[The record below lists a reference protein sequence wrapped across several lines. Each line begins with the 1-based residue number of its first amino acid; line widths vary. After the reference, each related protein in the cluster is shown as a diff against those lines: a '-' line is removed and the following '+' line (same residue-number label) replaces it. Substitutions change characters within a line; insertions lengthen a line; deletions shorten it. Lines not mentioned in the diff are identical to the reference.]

1 MTDAGVT
8 SALGLPYGSPVRVE
22 VSNLLWTAA
31 YRQPQEQQ
39 LQQQQ
44 QRKCPKCVC
53 ESRGEDTQS
62 GFDYEGTTFGL
73 VGLLIIESGLG
84 AILMFFP
91 KARNCIF
98 AVLALG
104 RNIRIISPNPE
115 SGPNAPQEAVEAP
128 VVAPVR
134 GNCQF

>member
-1 MTDAGVT
+1 
-8 SALGLPYGSPVRVE
+8 

-31 YRQPQEQQ
+31 CRQPQEQQ
-39 LQQQQ
+39 QQQQQQQ
-44 QRKCPKCVC
+44 QRNCPKCVC

-104 RNIRIISPNPE
+104 RNIRLARPNPE
-115 SGPNAPQEAVEAP
+115 SVVVTPPAVVEAT
-128 VVAPVR
+128 VQAPVR
-134 GNCQF
+134 GNC